1 MENGPYSTT
10 ENNTSTSVCLA
21 PFKNEE
27 QNFGSAQ
34 FGEILTR
41 LGLVSQKEV
50 RKRLSIYL
58 CSNSITLAFK
68 IQALP
73 DFPQYTL
80 NPKDHHNEISLV
92 TVMSTWLRCQH
103 YCSKGSKGACVR
115 KAQGIYYH

>member
-1 MENGPYSTT
+1 MKNGPYSTT
-10 ENNTSTSVCLA
+10 KNNTSTSVCLV
-21 PFKNEE
+21 PFENEE

-41 LGLVSQKEV
+41 LGLVNQKEV
-50 RKRLSIYL
+50 RKRLSTYL
-58 CSNSITLAFK
+58 FSNSITSAFK

-92 TVMSTWLRCQH
+92 TVMST
-103 YCSKGSKGACVR
+103 
-115 KAQGIYYH
+115 